1 MATAP
6 TPGAATPAGVKKF
19 RITISDTTLELD
31 TTQLGPGDDLVSRQQ
46 TGFPVTGFLD
56 QATIGADSLLIL
68 WWMARR
74 KNGEPNLSFAEIL
87 LEFPSYQAIN
97 DANPDLTVVDTE
109 APEA

>member
-6 TPGAATPAGVKKF
+6 TPGAATPGPAKTF
-19 RITISDTTLELD
+19 RMTLSGKTLELD

-56 QATIGADSLLIL
+56 QAAIGADSLLIL

-74 KNGEPNLSFAEIL
+74 KNGEPALTFAEVL
-87 LEFPSYQAIN
+87 LEFPSYQAIA
-97 DANPDLTVVDTE
+97 DANPDLTVAE
-109 APEA
+109 AGAPEA